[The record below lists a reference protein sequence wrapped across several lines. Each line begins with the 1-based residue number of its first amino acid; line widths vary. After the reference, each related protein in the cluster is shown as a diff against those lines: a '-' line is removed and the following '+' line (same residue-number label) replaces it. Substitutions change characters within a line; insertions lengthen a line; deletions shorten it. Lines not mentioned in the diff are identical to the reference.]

1 MATVLIL
8 STIVLVLICTLLD
21 KYFTRNF
28 NYWKSKNVFYIN
40 PIPLLGNM
48 LPALTMKTTLGE
60 WLGDLS
66 HKIKKDY
73 FGIFVFDQP
82 VLVVQS
88 PKLVKLILQKDFEY
102 FQNRSSAHYEHDPI
116 LSNFMFIAKNPQW
129 KAVRSKFSPVF
140 STGKL
145 KQMFS
150 HILNEAN
157 LMVDYVSNLANV
169 PNVESKEICA
179 KFSTNVI
186 ARCAFAIDA
195 GCFNTENAEF
205 RYLGRQLF
213 DFRYSTAFRLFS
225 GFLAPKLAN
234 ALDISLFDPRVL
246 NRLSSIFGEILSS
259 RISTP
264 ELKGKDLIDIIIE
277 ESKNKNVH
285 FDQNV
290 MMAQALQFFAAGFES
305 VSAILSFTLYELC
318 VNPQLQDRLRTEIF
332 ENLEKHDGITCEGVS
347 EMKFL
352 DMCIAETLRKYPALP
367 FLDRTCLRD
376 YKVENS
382 DLVIEKATAVY
393 IPMFALHYNP
403 EFFPQPEKYDPQ
415 RFADKSKI
423 NKEGLYYVPFGDGP
437 RICIGNRFGLLTVK
451 IGLVSLL
458 SNYKLEATSQTPRPI
473 KFEPKALILQS
484 NVGVPLK
491 FVPF

>member
-205 RYLGRQLF
+205 RR
-213 DFRYSTAFRLFS
+213 SS
-225 GFLAPKLAN
+225 NPI
-234 ALDISLFDPRVL
+234 LDGVFSLF
-246 NRLSSIFGEILSS
+246 G
-259 RISTP
+259 
-264 ELKGKDLIDIIIE
+264 G
-277 ESKNKNVH
+277 
-285 FDQNV
+285 
-290 MMAQALQFFAAGFES
+290 A
-305 VSAILSFTLYELC
+305 
-318 VNPQLQDRLRTEIF
+318 
-332 ENLEKHDGITCEGVS
+332 
-347 EMKFL
+347 
-352 DMCIAETLRKYPALP
+352 RKAC
-367 FLDRTCLRD
+367 FCRCT
-376 YKVENS
+376 
-382 DLVIEKATAVY
+382 
-393 IPMFALHYNP
+393 
-403 EFFPQPEKYDPQ
+403 
-415 RFADKSKI
+415 
-423 NKEGLYYVPFGDGP
+423 
-437 RICIGNRFGLLTVK
+437 
-451 IGLVSLL
+451 
-458 SNYKLEATSQTPRPI
+458 
-473 KFEPKALILQS
+473 
-484 NVGVPLK
+484 
-491 FVPF
+491 

>member
-1 MATVLIL
+1 MQ
-8 STIVLVLICTLLD
+8 
-21 KYFTRNF
+21 
-28 NYWKSKNVFYIN
+28 NVF
-40 PIPLLGNM
+40 
-48 LPALTMKTTLGE
+48 
-60 WLGDLS
+60 
-66 HKIKKDY
+66 
-73 FGIFVFDQP
+73 
-82 VLVVQS
+82 
-88 PKLVKLILQKDFEY
+88 
-102 FQNRSSAHYEHDPI
+102 
-116 LSNFMFIAKNPQW
+116 
-129 KAVRSKFSPVF
+129 
-140 STGKL
+140 
-145 KQMFS
+145 
-150 HILNEAN
+150 
-157 LMVDYVSNLANV
+157 
-169 PNVESKEICA
+169 
-179 KFSTNVI
+179 
-186 ARCAFAIDA
+186 
-195 GCFNTENAEF
+195 
-205 RYLGRQLF
+205 QLF
-213 DFRYSTAFRLFS
+213 SEDNANNKLFS
-225 GFLAPKLAN
+225 AVGILGGNCLIFAPKLAN

-437 RICIGNRFGLLTVK
+437 RICIDK
-451 IGLVSLL
+451 
-458 SNYKLEATSQTPRPI
+458 YA
-473 KFEPKALILQS
+473 
-484 NVGVPLK
+484 VPSRTHTAAREQ
-491 FVPF
+491 

>member
-1 MATVLIL
+1 
-8 STIVLVLICTLLD
+8 
-21 KYFTRNF
+21 
-28 NYWKSKNVFYIN
+28 
-40 PIPLLGNM
+40 
-48 LPALTMKTTLGE
+48 
-60 WLGDLS
+60 
-66 HKIKKDY
+66 
-73 FGIFVFDQP
+73 
-82 VLVVQS
+82 
-88 PKLVKLILQKDFEY
+88 
-102 FQNRSSAHYEHDPI
+102 
-116 LSNFMFIAKNPQW
+116 
-129 KAVRSKFSPVF
+129 
-140 STGKL
+140 
-145 KQMFS
+145 
-150 HILNEAN
+150 
-157 LMVDYVSNLANV
+157 
-169 PNVESKEICA
+169 
-179 KFSTNVI
+179 
-186 ARCAFAIDA
+186 
-195 GCFNTENAEF
+195 
-205 RYLGRQLF
+205 
-213 DFRYSTAFRLFS
+213 
-225 GFLAPKLAN
+225 
-234 ALDISLFDPRVL
+234 SLFDPRVL

-367 FLDRTCLRD
+367 FLDRTCLR
-376 YKVENS
+376 
-382 DLVIEKATAVY
+382 
-393 IPMFALHYNP
+393 
-403 EFFPQPEKYDPQ
+403 
-415 RFADKSKI
+415 
-423 NKEGLYYVPFGDGP
+423 
-437 RICIGNRFGLLTVK
+437 NRFGLLTVK